1 MSKFNTFGTLFAD
14 EECSTKEELLEE
26 WGTSSHRR
34 KLINDFLP
42 GLEFLFE
49 LNVETV
55 YLAGSFASIKE
66 KPSDV
71 DGVFLWSENVD
82 ESKLSEDL
90 LEILEDKYRM
100 DFYLADMPTEF
111 DGKSHIDFFREGRN
125 GEKPGL
131 IKINLKKFFGSKK

>member
-1 MSKFNTFGTLFAD
+1 MWKFNLFGTLCAE
-14 EECSTKEELLEE
+14 EECSSKEELLEKC
-26 WGTSSHRR
+26 GTNSHRR

-42 GLEFLFE
+42 GLEFMYKA
-49 LNVETV
+49 NIETV

-71 DGVFLWSENVD
+71 DGVFLWNENVD
-82 ESKLSEDL
+82 ESKLSEDF
-90 LEILEDKYRM
+90 LEVLEDEYRM

-111 DGKSHIDFFREGRN
+111 NGKSHIDFFREGRN

-131 IKINLKKFFGSKK
+131 IKINLKKFFGNEK